1 MTRVLAIVALVG
13 LFMATGVAGAETT
26 TTGIRHPITLEP
38 GPTEKPVADGS
49 VVVERGDHLW
59 KISARHIGPEA
70 TDGEV
75 APYWREVITVNTPHL
90 RSGDPDLIFPG
101 EVVRLPAIREQP

>member
-26 TTGIRHPITLEP
+26 TGVRHPITLEP
-38 GPTEKPVADGS
+38 GPTDTPVTDGS
-49 VVVERGDHLW
+49 VVVEKGDHLW
-59 KISARHIGPEA
+59 KISAEHIGPGA

-75 APYWREVITVNTPHL
+75 FPYWREVITVNTPHL

-101 EVVRLPAIREQP
+101 EVVRLPATREQP